1 MCLSRFLLLASL
13 LLALTLCP
21 AQQLSSASAAEGLP
35 AAAIAPYPALTI
47 FKRVDEVNLV
57 LSATNHQG
65 RFVRDLNPSDLVI
78 SDNGEPPDKITYFQT
93 QTDLPLRVA
102 LVLDT
107 SDSVNYRFNVELRA
121 ANGFLKKV
129 LRPDQDA
136 ALIVGFNEKVNLV
149 QPLTSDFGQ
158 LSHGLKSLKS
168 RGETALFDALA
179 LAADQL
185 RPNAN
190 DSAPAR
196 RVIVL
201 VTDGEDNSSHINLAD
216 AVEHALRAESVIYVV
231 NLKKYRVTDEDV
243 QGDRIIQELASATGG
258 AVLQTADNEDI
269 AGSFRKI
276 EQELRSQYALGYRP
290 RHLIGSYLFRPIK
303 IFGPQGIRIH
313 CREGYYTRSTGFKV
327 ADFQG
332 FQDVSD
338 HVETLKP

>member
-1 MCLSRFLLLASL
+1 MHLRCIPGYGPQVEPSSFELAVAMNAFRFLLIVSL
-13 LLALTLCP
+13 LVGVSLSP
-21 AQQLSSASAAEGLP
+21 AQQLTSSAATESLTAT
-35 AAAIAPYPALTI
+35 AIPSLPALTI

-57 LSATNHQG
+57 LSATNHRG
-65 RFVRDLNPSDLVI
+65 HFVRDLDPADLVI

-107 SDSVNYRFNVELRA
+107 SDSVNYRFDIELKSA
-121 ANGFLKKV
+121 KGFLKKV
-129 LRPDQDA
+129 LRPDRDA
-136 ALIVGFNEKVNLV
+136 ALIVAFNQTPALV
-149 QPLTSDFGQ
+149 QPLTSDLSQ
-158 LSHGLKSLKS
+158 LNRGLKSLKS

-185 RPNAN
+185 KPAAN
-190 DSAPAR
+190 ELFPAR

-201 VTDGEDNSSHINLAD
+201 VTDGEDNSSHINLAE

-231 NLKKYRVTDEDV
+231 NLKKYRVTDEDI

-258 AVLQTADNEDI
+258 TVLQTADNADI
-269 AGSFRKI
+269 ATSFRKI

-290 RHLIGSYLFRPIK
+290 RNLIGSFLFRPIR

-313 CREGYYTRSTGFKV
+313 CREGYY
-327 ADFQG
+327 A
-332 FQDVSD
+332 
-338 HVETLKP
+338 H